1 MTLKG
6 NEMQECLGR
15 EFEKILCYEG
25 MWWRNLEE
33 GNLQMPNALVIDLVL
48 QKCVSIVQ
56 QL

>member
-1 MTLKG
+1 
-6 NEMQECLGR
+6 MQECLGR